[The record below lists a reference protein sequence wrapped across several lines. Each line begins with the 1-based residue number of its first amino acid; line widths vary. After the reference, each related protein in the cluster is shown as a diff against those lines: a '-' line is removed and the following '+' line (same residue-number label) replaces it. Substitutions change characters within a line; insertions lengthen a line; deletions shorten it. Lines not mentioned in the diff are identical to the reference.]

1 MDLLGSY
8 ELVPGTVGYI
18 GYGSLFEQRTWQDG
32 SWQSDRG
39 NYLTT
44 RRGFFVK
51 VSYLQRF

>member
-32 SWQSDRG
+32 NWQSDRG

-51 VSYLQRF
+51 ASYLQRF